1 MSTDNRQGQKW
12 VLQIPFITA
21 EAFKLSE
28 ERNATFSGY
37 NVTFRP
43 GPFDYTTMTIGGLES
58 EQAACDL
65 FQTVRAGFFAAS
77 LMISW
82 GVRSRDEVKIIP
94 QGSSLREVLG
104 PSLVGNTDMPLIYQE
119 GQDLSRLTGKFER
132 GINIDKVWPKFVEA
146 LEIAAASRF
155 ASGALADARVKLAF
169 ELYVDSHFELSDSA
183 RFLGVVGVLEILK
196 DKSTVSE
203 TALEMIKKWRE
214 DVARLEDY
222 DEANSIRGSLNYLM
236 SMSISRGIS
245 SVVKRHLGPD
255 RAGEA
260 AELYKM
266 RSDLVHDGK
275 HLNNAWNDIMRARK
289 LVVDLL
295 AHVLMSG
302 SL

>member
-1 MSTDNRQGQKW
+1 M
-12 VLQIPFITA
+12 LQVPFITA

-37 NVTFRP
+37 DATFRP

-58 EQAACDL
+58 EQAARDL
-65 FQTVRAGFFAAS
+65 FQTIRAGFFAAS

-94 QGSSLREVLG
+94 EGSSLYEVLG
-104 PSLVGNTDMPLIYQE
+104 PSLVDNTDMPLIYQE
-119 GQDLSRLTGKFER
+119 GQDLRRVRGKLER

-146 LEIAAASRF
+146 LKVAATSQF
-155 ASGALADARVKLAF
+155 ATGALADPRVKLAF

-183 RFLGVVGVLEILK
+183 RFLEVVGVLEVLK
-196 DKSTVSE
+196 DKSAVSE
-203 TALEMIKKWRE
+203 AALELIKKWRE
-214 DVARLEDY
+214 DVAKLEDD
-222 DEANSIRGSLNYLM
+222 DEAKSIRGSLDHLM

-245 SVVKRHLGPD
+245 SVVKRHLDPD
-255 RAGEA
+255 RAREA
-260 AELYKM
+260 AELYGM
-266 RSDLVHDGK
+266 RSDLVHYGK
-275 HLNNAWNDIMRARK
+275 RLADPWNDIKRARQ

-295 AHVLMSG
+295 AHILMSG